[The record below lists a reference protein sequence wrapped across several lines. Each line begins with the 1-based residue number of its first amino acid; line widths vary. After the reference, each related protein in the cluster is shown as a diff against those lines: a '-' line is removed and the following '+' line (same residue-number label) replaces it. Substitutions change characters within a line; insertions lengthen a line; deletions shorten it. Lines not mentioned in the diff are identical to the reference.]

1 LGKTLLFDIFEW
13 DEGNIE
19 HILQHNVVPDE
30 VEEACLNKPY
40 VRKSA
45 DKRYLVYGITDS
57 GRYIFIVGINKGK
70 GIFRT
75 ITARDMTERE
85 KSLYK
90 RR

>member
-1 LGKTLLFDIFEW
+1 MRSKVIDKRG
-13 DEGNIE
+13 
-19 HILQHNVVPDE
+19 LQE
-30 VEEACLNKPY
+30 VGEASVNKPY

-45 DKRYLVYGITDS
+45 DKRYLVYGDS

-75 ITARDMTERE
+75 ITARDMPERE

>member
-1 LGKTLLFDIFEW
+1 LLFDRFEW
-13 DEGNIE
+13 DELNIE
-19 HILQHNVVPDE
+19 HILLHNIVPDE
-30 VEEACLNKPY
+30 VEEVCVNQPY
-40 VRKSA
+40 VRKST

-57 GRYIFIVGINKGK
+57 GRYIFIVGMNKGK

>member
-1 LGKTLLFDIFEW
+1 MIFRAFEW
-13 DEGNIE
+13 NENNID
-19 HILQHNVVPDE
+19 HILRHHVVPDE

-40 VRKSA
+40 IRKTL
-45 DKRYLVYGITDS
+45 DNRYLIYGITDD
-57 GRYIFIVGINKGK
+57 GRYLLIVGINKGK
-70 GIFRT
+70 GVFRT